1 MTYNYTLNMQKL
13 ARISYYSFWTLLI
26 YMPFHIFLSQWL
38 STYTGG
44 LEVWKI
50 GKDVA
55 LFAASLFT
63 ICLVFKQRIGDKP
76 FWWLTGFT
84 AVYAALHLLLW
95 AFNADIYDRSAILGT
110 IYNLRLPLFL
120 LLGYGAALLNP
131 TKFVFSS
138 LVKIVI
144 ILGTVVAALGVLQ
157 YFLPKDLLVHF
168 GYSLERGVRPAF
180 FIDDHAG
187 LPRIMSTL
195 REPNALGAFLLVP
208 IGALTALLV
217 ATRNRNKQLL
227 YGGMFGLQALAVF
240 LTFSRSAWLA
250 TALVVALT
258 VGWQFRFGVWA
269 LLRRWWPALVVL
281 ACLVAA
287 VGFMQRNSTF
297 VKSYITH
304 ATPDETN
311 DLDSNDYHWLFIKQ
325 GVEGIIDQPLGHGPG
340 TAGLA
345 SIQNP
350 KGSFLTE
357 NYYVQ
362 IGYELGVLG
371 LACFVALNV
380 WIYRHLLRHK
390 NQLTLV
396 LLTTFWGY
404 ILTNMLLHT
413 WSNEAVAAQW
423 WLLAGVGIAWSRIA
437 KAPAPK
443 SR

>member
-1 MTYNYTLNMQKL
+1 MQKL
-13 ARISYYSFWTLLI
+13 ARFSYYAFWTLLI

-55 LFAASLFT
+55 LFAATLFT
-63 ICLVFKQRIGDKP
+63 ICLVFWQGKGTKQLT
-76 FWWLTGFT
+76 WLLGFT
-84 AVYAALHLLLW
+84 GLYGALHLVLW
-95 AFNADIYDRSAILGT
+95 AFNPDIYDRSAVLGT
-110 IYNLRLPLFL
+110 IYNMRLPLFL

-138 LVKIVI
+138 LIKVVVV
-144 ILGTVVAALGVLQ
+144 LGTVVAVLGILQ
-157 YFLPKDLLVHF
+157 YFLPTDLLTHF
-168 GYSLERGVRPAF
+168 GYSLDRGVRPAF
-180 FIDDHAG
+180 FIDDHPD

-208 IGALTALLV
+208 IGALTALSI
-217 ATRNRNKQLL
+217 ATHQRSKQLL
-227 YGGMFGLQALAVF
+227 LGGLLGLQLLAVF

-250 TALVVALT
+250 AALVVACT
-258 VGWQFRFGVWA
+258 VAWQFRLGIWTII
-269 LLRRWWPALVVL
+269 RRWWPALAIAGCLLLVV
-281 ACLVAA
+281 
-287 VGFMQRNSTF
+287 GYTQRHSQF
-297 VKSYITH
+297 VESYITH

-325 GVEGIIDQPLGHGPG
+325 GVEGIVDQPLGHGPG

-350 KGSFLTE
+350 AGSFLTE
-357 NYYVQ
+357 NYFVQ
-362 IGYELGVLG
+362 IGYELGLLG
-371 LACFVALNV
+371 LALFAGLNV
-380 WIYRHLLRHK
+380 WVYRHLLRHK

-404 ILTNMLLHT
+404 VLTNMLLHT
-413 WSNEAVAAQW
+413 WANEAVAAQW
-423 WLLAGVGIAWSRIA
+423 WLLAGVGLFMAG
-437 KAPAPK
+437 K
-443 SR
+443 SSKRS

>member
-1 MTYNYTLNMQKL
+1 MQKL
-13 ARISYYSFWTLLI
+13 ARISYYGFWTLLI

-38 STYTGG
+38 STFTGG

-55 LFAASLFT
+55 LFACTLFT
-63 ICLVFKQRIGDKP
+63 ICLVFKEKKGDKP
-76 FWWLTGFT
+76 FWWLAGF
-84 AVYAALHLLLW
+84 AGVYGALHLILW
-95 AFNADIYDRSAILGT
+95 ACNADIYDRSAVLGA
-110 IYNLRLPLFL
+110 IYNMRLPLFI
-120 LLGYGAALLNP
+120 LLGYGVALLNP

-138 LVKIVI
+138 LIRIVVI
-144 ILGTVVAALGVLQ
+144 VGTVVAVLGILQ
-157 YFLPKDLLVHF
+157 YLLPKDVLTHV

-180 FIDDHAG
+180 FIDDHPD

-208 IGALTALLV
+208 IGALTALLL
-217 ATRNRNKQLL
+217 ATRARARQLL
-227 YGGMFGLQALAVF
+227 YCGMLGVQLCAVF

-250 TALVVALT
+250 AALVIALT
-258 VGWQFRFGVWA
+258 VGWQFRFGIWTII
-269 LLRRWWPALVVL
+269 RRWWPVL
-281 ACLVAA
+281 AVAA
-287 VGFMQRNSTF
+287 CLLLLVGYTQRHSQF
-297 VKSYITH
+297 VESYITH

-325 GVEGIIDQPLGHGPG
+325 GIEGIVDQPFGHGPG

-350 KGSFLTE
+350 NGSFLTE
-357 NYYVQ
+357 NYYIQ
-362 IGYELGVLG
+362 IGYELGLMG
-371 LACFVALNV
+371 LALFIALNV
-380 WIYRHLLRHK
+380 WVYRQLLRHK

-404 ILTNMLLHT
+404 VLTNMLLHT

-423 WLLAGVGIAWSRIA
+423 WLLAGATLASARIA
-437 KAPAPK
+437 QHNRSLRNK
-443 SR
+443 